1 MSDIDYYGWLGVS
14 RDASLEDIRQ
24 VYRQLARQFHPDAHP
39 DVHVP
44 QEFLHV
50 QEAYEVLS
58 NPQQK
63 STYDASLPP
72 VVPLVNVTPIY
83 SADKLPRINETQ
95 LVYALMELQ
104 APQAQTSGYKTIS

>member
-1 MSDIDYYGWLGVS
+1 MQ
-14 RDASLEDIRQ
+14 AP
-24 VYRQLARQFHPDAHP
+24 H
-39 DVHVP
+39 
-44 QEFLHV
+44 EFLHV

-72 VVPLVNVTPIY
+72 VVPLVNVTPIN
-83 SADKLPRINETQ
+83 SAGKLPRINETQ

-104 APQAQTSGYKTIS
+104 APQAQATGYKTIS

>member
-1 MSDIDYYGWLGVS
+1 VTVKTIACLILTDGWLGVP

-24 VYRQLARQFHPDAHP
+24 AYRQLACQFHPDAHS
-39 DVHVP
+39 DVQTP
-44 QEFLHV
+44 EEFLHV

-63 STYDASLPP
+63 STYGTSLPP

-83 SADKLPRINETQ
+83 SAGKLPRINET
-95 LVYALMELQ
+95 
-104 APQAQTSGYKTIS
+104 